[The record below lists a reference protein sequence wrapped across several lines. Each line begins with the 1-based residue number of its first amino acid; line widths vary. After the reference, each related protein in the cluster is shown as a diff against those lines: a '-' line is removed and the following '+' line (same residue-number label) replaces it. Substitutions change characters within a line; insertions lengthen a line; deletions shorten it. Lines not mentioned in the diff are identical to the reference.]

1 MTAELN
7 LDSLKKLVREILAT
21 TPDEIGCD
29 ECFDQLDCFVEL
41 ELAGRSAPE
50 ALPLV
55 HKHLERC
62 ANCRE
67 EFEALLAALRGIASS
82 A

>member
-1 MTAELN
+1 MD
-7 LDSLKKLVREILAT
+7 LDSLKMLVREILAT

-29 ECFDQLDCFVEL
+29 ECFDQLDRFVEL
-41 ELAGRSAPE
+41 ELAGRSAAV

-55 HKHLERC
+55 QKHLERC
-62 ANCRE
+62 ADCHE
-67 EFEALLAALRGIASS
+67 EYDALLTALRGIATS